1 MSSER
6 AREFDESAEAA
17 AISGVPEP
25 ERREVSRRLFAA
37 LEEMGTPL
45 EKLGASEAHSWL
57 LHGVLEQ
64 FRPRD
69 PLAAHVV
76 PVLRAL
82 LDFAARSAGR
92 ALGSLRRACED
103 LIPELEEALV
113 SGKAHRHAD
122 PESAPATTYVRGAPK
137 IGRNDPCPCGSGRK
151 FKKCHGA

>member
-1 MSSER
+1 MSSEP

-17 AISGVPEP
+17 ALSAVSEP
-25 ERREVSRRLFAA
+25 ERREVSRRLFSA
-37 LEEMGTPL
+37 LDELGTPF
-45 EKLGASEAHSWL
+45 EKLGASEAHGWL

-69 PLAAHVV
+69 PLSAHVV

-82 LDFAARSAGR
+82 LDFAERSAGR

-103 LIPELEEALV
+103 LFPELEEALV

-122 PESAPATTYVRGAPK
+122 PEPEPAATYVRAGPK
-137 IGRNDPCPCGSGRK
+137 IGRNDPCPCGSGKK